1 MKQRTVQWDE
11 ATLEELKMF
20 AAQVL
25 GMSVHPKIGE
35 DKLRGKIRM
44 AYPGDTITIM
54 ALDDE
59 DSAPADAPV
68 AASAEPTDGK
78 ALRGSSAAGDPMVTI
93 TIAETDSAGGKR
105 PVFVGVNGVGMLI
118 PRGKQVDIPYRFY
131 LALTHAIKTTYEQD
145 EATGEIISSDVPS
158 YPFGVNKM
166 PPQADIDAY
175 TAAEHVAA

>member
-1 MKQRTVQWDE
+1 MKQKTVPWDE
-11 ATLEELKMF
+11 ATLDELKMF

-25 GMSVHPKIGE
+25 GMSVHPNIGE

-44 AYPGDTITIM
+44 AYPGESITIM
-54 ALDDE
+54 VLEDE
-59 DSAPADAPV
+59 DDKAADAPV
-68 AASAEPTDGK
+68 APSEGDGK
-78 ALRGSSAAGDPMVTI
+78 ALRGASAAGDPMVTI

-131 LALTHAIKTTYEQD
+131 LALTNAIKTTYEQD
-145 EATGEIISSDVPS
+145 EATGEIVSSDVPS

-166 PPQADIDAY
+166 PPQAEIDAY
-175 TAAEHVAA
+175 TAAEQVAA